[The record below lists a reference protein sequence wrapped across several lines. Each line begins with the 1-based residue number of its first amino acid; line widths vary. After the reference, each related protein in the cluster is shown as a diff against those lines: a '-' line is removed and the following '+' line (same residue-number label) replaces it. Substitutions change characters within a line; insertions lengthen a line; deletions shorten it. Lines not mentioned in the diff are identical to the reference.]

1 MGFEWSASTG
11 SRFESRL
18 VSEFGPADCR
28 RWNIDTFRL
37 PFAESAATELV
48 GINKPIFDDCGFD
61 ELAAPAGSGMFPWL
75 PRPVCGPTPILPPI
89 DLMELQDPERSPYL
103 YAVPVE

>member
-1 MGFEWSASTG
+1 MVALERPKRKTPSMARIPIGWA
-11 SRFESRL
+11 
-18 VSEFGPADCR
+18 
-28 RWNIDTFRL
+28 
-37 PFAESAATELV
+37 FAESAATELV